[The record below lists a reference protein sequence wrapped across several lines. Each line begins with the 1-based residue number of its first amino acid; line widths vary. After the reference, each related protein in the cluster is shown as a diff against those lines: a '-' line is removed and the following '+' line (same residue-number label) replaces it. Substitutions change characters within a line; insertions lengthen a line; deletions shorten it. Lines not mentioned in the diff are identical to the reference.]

1 MRLQPLLS
9 PQKGAQWCQKCTSY
23 LSSPTSRVAAS
34 SHKIRLLGKTAKRAT
49 HLDVVGV
56 RHFRSARI
64 MGLRKNKSWLG
75 NLFMVLLQL
84 GLTAGAYPQNAPS
97 PTSSELPDSP
107 GALPSERIPET
118 TTGSVISTEPNR
130 RLKKYSLVISP
141 DELAGPLTTGDKLK
155 LSVISR
161 ITLSEAGTT
170 LFYAGISQLGDTR
183 PHYGTDSG
191 AFGQR
196 LGAFAIKQTT
206 QSIFAYG
213 IYASLF
219 HDDPRYYI
227 MGRRESIKRRAI
239 YSATRLLI
247 TRKDNGSAAFNWPRL
262 AGIASATALTNAYY
276 PVEDRG
282 VGNTFI
288 GFANSLGT
296 SVLNNE
302 IHEFIGDAF
311 QLVRHKK

>member
-1 MRLQPLLS
+1 MS
-9 PQKGAQWCQKCTSY
+9 
-23 LSSPTSRVAAS
+23 
-34 SHKIRLLGKTAKRAT
+34 
-49 HLDVVGV
+49 
-56 RHFRSARI
+56 
-64 MGLRKNKSWLG
+64 LRKNRFRLG
-75 NLFMVLLQL
+75 NSFVILLYL
-84 GLTAGAYPQNAPS
+84 GLATGGYSQNALS
-97 PTSSELPDSP
+97 PVSSDLPDSP
-107 GALPSERIPET
+107 GALLDERIPEPAT
-118 TTGSVISTEPNR
+118 ESVISSEPNR
-130 RLKKYSLVISP
+130 RFKKYSLVVSP
-141 DELAGPLTTGDKLK
+141 DEIAGPLTPGDKLK

-170 LFYAGISQLGDTR
+170 LFYAGISQLGNTR

-247 TRKDNGSAAFNWPRL
+247 TRKDDGTAAFNWPKL

-276 PVEDRG
+276 PAEDRG

-302 IHEFIGDAF
+302 IHEFIGDAI